1 MDTCPTFWPTV
12 ARRRAELKDAEFMRI
27 MGGFGNG
34 RYSYS
39 SGPTCESA
47 PSIDLAWLR
56 RRGMLKP
63 GVYSLAW
70 SFRASPP
77 ARIRKPI

>member
-1 MDTCPTFWPTV
+1 
-12 ARRRAELKDAEFMRI
+12 